1 MSFRSGAYLKIWEIT
16 PGERST
22 RIRCSSS
29 RKNKQTNEYEQ
40 DFTGFVNLVGGA
52 HQAASGLKAGDSIRI
67 GDCEVTSR
75 YDKEKKKEY
84 INFAVFSLY
93 NNDSNKVEAPVEKPV
108 EVPAAQDDPDADLP
122 F

>member
-40 DFTGFVNLVGGA
+40 DFTGFVNLIGGA
-52 HQAASGLKAGDSIRI
+52 HQAASNLKAGDNIRI

-93 NNDSNKVEAPVEKPV
+93 DNDSNKSETPVEKPAST
-108 EVPAAQDDPDADLP
+108 PAAQDDSEDSLP